1 LGEFSNAHGNLG
13 SIAHQCFHCSVD
25 EEKGPQ
31 CFKIDPA
38 GHYFGYKAT
47 AAGTKEQ
54 EAANF
59 LEKKVKENPNMDSA
73 TTIQTAITCLQS
85 VLSADFR
92 PTEIEVGIAK
102 GTDRFVT
109 LSEDEI
115 EAHLVAISERD

>member
-1 LGEFSNAHGNLG
+1 
-13 SIAHQCFHCSVD
+13 VD

-59 LEKKVKENPNMDSA
+59 LEKKVKENPNMDS
-73 TTIQTAITCLQS
+73 TTTVQTAITCLQS

-109 LSEDEI
+109 LTEDEI